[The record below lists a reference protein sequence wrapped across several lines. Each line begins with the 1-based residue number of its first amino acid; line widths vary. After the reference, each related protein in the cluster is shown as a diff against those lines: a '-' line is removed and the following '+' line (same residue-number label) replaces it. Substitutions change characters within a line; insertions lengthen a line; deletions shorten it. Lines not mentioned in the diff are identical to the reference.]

1 MVGALVVTHG
11 NVARELVNAAYRI
24 VGEQAALQAVCIG
37 WDEDVAAARHKIE
50 EAIQRVDRGSGV
62 LIFTD
67 MFGGTA
73 SNLSLT
79 LLDPGRVEVVTGV
92 NLSMLLKLGSEATS
106 RLGLPELAEAVC
118 GRGRE
123 SIQIPSRA
131 LRSRAEPQS
140 GAQAGSQG
148 SKHGS
153 GREGAR

>member
-11 NVARELVNAAYRI
+11 GVARELVDAANRI
-24 VGEQAALQAVCIG
+24 IGENQAIQAVCIA
-37 WDEDVAAARHKIE
+37 WDEDVAMARRKIE
-50 EAIQRVDRGSGV
+50 EAIRRVEHGAGV
-62 LIFTD
+62 LIMTD

-92 NLSMLLKLGSEATS
+92 NLSMLLKLGNAASS
-106 RLGLPELAEAVC
+106 RLSLADLAEAVC

-131 LRSRAEPQS
+131 LSAKP
-140 GAQAGSQG
+140 
-148 SKHGS
+148 SKPVEGGRDVV
-153 GREGAR
+153 GREGG

>member
-11 NVARELVNAAYRI
+11 DVARELVNAAYRI
-24 VGEQAALQAVCIG
+24 MGETQCLRAVCIG
-37 WDEDVAAARHKIE
+37 WEDDVATARRRIE
-50 EAIQRVDRGSGV
+50 EAIGQVERGSGV
-62 LIFTD
+62 LIMTD

-92 NLSMLLKLGSEATS
+92 NLSMLLKLGNAASE
-106 RLGLPELAEAVC
+106 RLSLSEMAEAVC

-131 LRSRAEPQS
+131 LRARHRTESRP
-140 GAQAGSQG
+140 
-148 SKHGS
+148 
-153 GREGAR
+153 EGGDGDRR